1 MKKFVFILMLVAL
14 VSACSAGCG
23 GCGCPEPNCPDC
35 PEPEPC
41 EPEVIEKI
49 VEVPG
54 PERIVEKIVEVP
66 GPERI
71 VEKIVE
77 VPGPERIVEKT
88 VEVQVPGPERI
99 VEKIVEVPGPERIVE
114 IPVAKCANIT
124 LRINEANETLHEL
137 HGAVDGL
144 CDGDIPLWVNI
155 SRWTIIDSSG
165 QVVMVYP
172 PGTFVRMGDF
182 PVFEW
187 EVYPIP
193 GVLELRKDTGEVVD
207 RFHYLPREGW
217 TNQRIPDLADQI
229 LRKKETFGRSNR

>member
-41 EPEVIEKI
+41 EDCPDCPEPEPCEPEVIERI

-71 VEKIVE
+71 VEKI
-77 VPGPERIVEKT
+77 I
-88 VEVQVPGPERI
+88 
-99 VEKIVEVPGPERIVE
+99 EVPGPERIVE

-165 QVVMVYP
+165 QVVMAYP

>member
-41 EPEVIEKI
+41 EDCPDCPEPEPCEPEVIERI

-71 VEKIVE
+71 VEKI
-77 VPGPERIVEKT
+77 ID
-88 VEVQVPGPERI
+88 
-99 VEKIVEVPGPERIVE
+99 VPGPERIVE

-165 QVVMVYP
+165 QVVMAYP

>member
-49 VEVPG
+49 VE
-54 PERIVEKIVEVP
+54 
-66 GPERI
+66 
-71 VEKIVE
+71 
-77 VPGPERIVEKT
+77 
-88 VEVQVPGPERI
+88 VPGPERI